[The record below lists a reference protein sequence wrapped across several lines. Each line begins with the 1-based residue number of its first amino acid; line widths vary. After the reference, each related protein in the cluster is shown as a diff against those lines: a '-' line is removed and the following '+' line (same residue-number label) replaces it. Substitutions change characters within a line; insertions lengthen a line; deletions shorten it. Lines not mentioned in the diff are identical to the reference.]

1 MILAVSVERA
11 SRERGFLSA
20 EQAFDFLD
28 GASEVLARSLD
39 YEQTLEDV
47 ARLAVPDLA
56 DWCAIDVVQDDGSLR
71 QITSR
76 HPDPAKEELL
86 LELRR
91 RFRARVGGGAGVAA
105 VVRTGEPEHVYDT
118 GATPSADIELSDEE
132 RELYAKLAPR
142 SYLIVPLITRARTLG
157 ALTLL
162 STREGRHYGAPD
174 VRFARHL
181 ARRFALA
188 IDSARLF
195 EESRAARARA
205 EFLVRAGEIFASS
218 LDYEKTLQNVAE
230 IAVPELVDWC
240 TVQLRDEDG
249 SIKQV
254 AAAHADPAKVQLA
267 WELQKRFPPDPEADT
282 GAANVIR
289 TGVTE
294 HYPEITDQMIDEGVP
309 DLEFRE
315 IVKGLGIRATIVAP
329 LRARGEVFGA
339 VTFVSAESGRRF
351 TPDDISLVEEIARRA
366 GMAADNARRATEDAD
381 IAHKL
386 QAALLPSPR
395 DLPAIP
401 NVDLATQYNAAGQQ
415 NEVGGDFYD
424 VFATPVEGEWII
436 LIGDVS
442 GKGAEAAA
450 VTALARYT
458 VRAAALE
465 SSEPSELLQKLN
477 AVLLAQ
483 RQGREFCTACIARVV
498 PWEDTVKLR
507 CCLAGHPSPILLP
520 EGGGA
525 ELIGTPGTLLGMF
538 EDADLVDCDL
548 DLGPGDGLVFY
559 TDGVIEAG
567 RPTEQ
572 LGDEGLAEALAEARP
587 ETPFEA
593 VHLAETVARETQR
606 NATRGGS
613 ELRDD
618 VALVAIRVRA
628 PVAAAVP

>member
-1 MILAVSVERA
+1 MSVERA
-11 SRERGFLSA
+11 SDRDEGFLSA
-20 EQAFDFLD
+20 EQALDFLD

-39 YEQTLEDV
+39 YERTLEDV

-91 RFRARVGGGAGVAA
+91 RFRASVGGSAGVAA
-105 VVRTGEPEHVYDT
+105 VVRTGEPELAYDT
-118 GATPSADIELSDEE
+118 GAAPSAGIELSDEE

-142 SYLIVPLITRARTLG
+142 SYLIVPMVTRARTLG

-162 STREGRHYGAPD
+162 STREDRHYGAGA
-174 VRFARHL
+174 VQFARHL

-188 IDSARLF
+188 IDNARLF

-218 LDYEKTLQNVAE
+218 LDYEETLQNVAE

-240 TVQLRDEDG
+240 TVQLLEEDG
-249 SIKQV
+249 SIRQV
-254 AAAHADPAKVQLA
+254 AAAHVDPVRVQLA
-267 WELQKRFPPDPEADT
+267 WELQERFPTDPQADT

-289 TGVTE
+289 TGQTE
-294 HYPEITDQMIDEGVP
+294 HYPEITEEMIEGGVP
-309 DLEFRE
+309 DPELRD
-315 IVKGLGIRATIVAP
+315 IIKGLGIRATIIAP
-329 LRARGEVFGA
+329 LRAHGRVFGA

-366 GMAADNARRATEDAD
+366 GMAVDNARTATTDAE
-381 IAHKL
+381 IAHQL

-395 DLPAIP
+395 DLPSIP
-401 NVDLATQYNAAGQQ
+401 NVDFATQYNAAGQQ

-424 VFATPVEGEWII
+424 VFATPVEGEWIV

-450 VTALARYT
+450 VTALTRYT

-465 SSEPSELLQKLN
+465 SSEPSELLHKLN

-483 RQGREFCTACIARVV
+483 RQGREFCTACIARMV
-498 PWEDTVKLR
+498 PSGDAVKVR
-507 CCLAGHPSPILLP
+507 YCLAGHPPPILLP
-520 EGGGA
+520 ESGGA
-525 ELIGTPGTLLGMF
+525 EPVGAPGTLLGMF
-538 EDADLVDCDL
+538 EEADLVDCDL
-548 DLGPGDGLVFY
+548 ELGPGDGLLLY
-559 TDGVIEAG
+559 TDGIIEAG
-567 RPTEQ
+567 RPAEL
-572 LGDEGLAEALAEARP
+572 LGEEGLAEALAGARP

-593 VHLAETVARETQR
+593 VSLAERIAREKQR
-606 NATRGGS
+606 NASVGAS

-628 PVAAAVP
+628 PVAAAVS